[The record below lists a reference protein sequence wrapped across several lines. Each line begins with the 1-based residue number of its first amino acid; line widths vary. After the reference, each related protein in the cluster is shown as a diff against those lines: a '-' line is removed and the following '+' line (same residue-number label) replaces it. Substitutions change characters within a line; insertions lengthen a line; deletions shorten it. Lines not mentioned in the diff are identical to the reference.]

1 MIIKYSQAD
10 HDKII
15 TLIALHVQNTVHT
28 IIQFQFNSFLL
39 VQDKFEGAFKYCT
52 TAQENW
58 GKWGMQVAV
67 LAKKYL
73 SKLISSVNK
82 KYNLGY
88 SVFNKLCT
96 ECSKVWK
103 QIMSRKNKK
112 EKHHA
117 ATDLNTF
124 H

>member
-52 TAQENW
+52 TAQEN
-58 GKWGMQVAV
+58 
-67 LAKKYL
+67 
-73 SKLISSVNK
+73 
-82 KYNLGY
+82 
-88 SVFNKLCT
+88 
-96 ECSKVWK
+96 
-103 QIMSRKNKK
+103 
-112 EKHHA
+112 
-117 ATDLNTF
+117 
-124 H
+124 